1 MSHSNI
7 LSHFAGPVDSR
18 FHSLHAAAQVEQCMH
33 RLWSKKNPYWVTVD
47 PDAEY
52 PDDEVVVDD
61 IF

>member
-1 MSHSNI
+1 
-7 LSHFAGPVDSR
+7 V
-18 FHSLHAAAQVEQCMH
+18 H

-52 PDDEVVVDD
+52 PDVEVVEDD